1 MAEEMQQMPK
11 YRSHKE
17 VWALKIK
24 DVLCDTRK
32 TEGAIIPEEEGFASI
47 PVSSEYMKKHN
58 PQPGGYF
65 VVYPDGYESWSPA
78 AAFESGYA
86 RVDEPYV
93 SQLHHSTVEE
103 MIKELHCDG
112 DRVTPK
118 AISDRIT
125 SVSFE
130 TIYLCGKKF
139 MYCGIKMDNGFVVVG
154 EPSVCLDPINWRD
167 SIGRTESYKNAF
179 SRIWELEAYRKLSEG

>member
-1 MAEEMQQMPK
+1 MTTDREMPK

-24 DVLCDTRK
+24 DVLCDPGK

-47 PVSSEYMKKHN
+47 PVSVEYMEKHD
-58 PQPGGYF
+58 PQPGGYY
-65 VVYPDGYESWSPA
+65 VVYPDGYKSWSPA
-78 AAFESGYA
+78 KAFESGYT
-86 RVDEPYV
+86 RVGDHSV
-93 SQLHHSTVEE
+93 SAVHHESIEE
-103 MIKELHCDG
+103 MIKALGCDG
-112 DRVTPK
+112 ERITPE

-125 SVSFE
+125 SVDFE
-130 TIYLCGKKF
+130 TVYLCGKKF

-154 EPSVCLDPINWRD
+154 EPAVCLDPVNWRD